1 MSAVFWVLLL
11 GALRLQALGRLPSPI
26 GMGVSFGILVAG
38 TFDNLGF
45 HLVQTSDYHGAG
57 LPGMR
62 LRIGSISPLR

>member
-26 GMGVSFGILVAG
+26 SMGVSFGILVAG

-45 HLVQTSDYHGAG
+45 HLVQTSDYHDAG
-57 LPGMR
+57 
-62 LRIGSISPLR
+62 